1 MADSEPLDDLQSH
14 EEMWGNFVKIII
26 YSGAATVVTLV
37 LLALVLL

>member
-26 YSGAATVVTLV
+26 FSGATTIVTLI
-37 LLALVLL
+37 LLALFLL